1 MKYERLVAATLS
13 VVMLYAVGATVAA
26 GQSVSRTLSVEQTTI
41 KDVTPPGASTPGGAD
56 TLDIVAWVDRPD
68 STYARGERVRL
79 FVQTSKDAYVTVLN
93 VDPAGETTVLFPNQ
107 YQSDN
112 LVRARRAVEVPDPNS
127 RSQVVV
133 SGPVG
138 TELIKVVASTRP
150 IPLFE
155 ARQLS
160 EAGPFRTVRTQPG
173 GTARSLT
180 VAMTEPTAAP
190 TTTAASGIEP
200 VRTEWALC
208 HQTIATIPTPSAAAQ
223 RPRSLQVLR
232 TGDDGGSVR
241 CDEVDVSVAREITD
255 GTAAQDRVQR
265 SIDGPVTR
273 EAVTRSLVVVPENA
287 GEPGGPSEVSLLLQ
301 IAFGFDSAELTGAA
315 MRDLD
320 GVAAAL
326 NDPQLAVVRLTL
338 EGHTDAIG
346 AADYNLRLSRRRAEA
361 VVAYLVGRGVTGDLL
376 RPAGF
381 GEYRLLPE
389 HAPNDDRQR
398 RVEIVRTF

>member
-1 MKYERLVAATLS
+1 MKYEKYERLVAAMLS
-13 VVMLYAVGATVAA
+13 VVMLYAGGATVAA

-173 GTARSLT
+173 STARSLT

-190 TTTAASGIEP
+190 PTTTAAGIEP

-208 HQTIATIPTPSAAAQ
+208 HQTIATIPTPSEAAQ
-223 RPRSLQVLR
+223 RTRSLQVLR

-241 CDEVDVSVAREITD
+241 CDEADVLGRQGNHGRRSGPGSRAAVHRRARDAGGRHTVPGRRAGECRRA
-255 GTAAQDRVQR
+255 GRAVGSEPPAADRVR
-265 SIDGPVTR
+265 
-273 EAVTRSLVVVPENA
+273 
-287 GEPGGPSEVSLLLQ
+287 
-301 IAFGFDSAELTGAA
+301 
-315 MRDLD
+315 
-320 GVAAAL
+320 
-326 NDPQLAVVRLTL
+326 VRL
-338 EGHTDAIG
+338 GR
-346 AADYNLRLSRRRAEA
+346 ADRRRHAGPRRR
-361 VVAYLVGRGVTGDLL
+361 GRG
-376 RPAGF
+376 A
-381 GEYRLLPE
+381 
-389 HAPNDDRQR
+389 
-398 RVEIVRTF
+398 